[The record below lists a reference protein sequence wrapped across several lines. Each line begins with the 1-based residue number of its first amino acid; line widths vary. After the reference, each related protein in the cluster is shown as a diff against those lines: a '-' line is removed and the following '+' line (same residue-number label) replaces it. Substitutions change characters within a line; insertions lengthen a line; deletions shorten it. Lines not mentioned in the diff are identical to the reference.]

1 MAARGTSQLVE
12 LITMTAA
19 HFKLS
24 AIVQDQE
31 IIAPLQRSELLD
43 AIEVHD
49 RTAVNAAKLPGIK
62 PLLDAI
68 DRGPNAERLSGGVN
82 LYVVRG
88 GRQVFDLGYSLKE
101 DSVLGTDDDLLRVFP
116 SLLYLGPGMNERS
129 CS

>member
-1 MAARGTSQLVE
+1 
-12 LITMTAA
+12 MTAA
-19 HFKLS
+19 HLELS
-24 AIVQDQE
+24 AIVQDQK
-31 IIAPLQRSELLD
+31 IIAALQRTELLD

-49 RTAVNAAKLPGIK
+49 GTAVNAAKLPGIK

-68 DRGPNAERLSGGVN
+68 DRGSNAEHLSRSVD

-88 GRQVFDLGYSLKE
+88 RRQMLDLAYGLKE
-101 DSVLGTDDDLLRVFP
+101 DSILGTDDDLLRVFP